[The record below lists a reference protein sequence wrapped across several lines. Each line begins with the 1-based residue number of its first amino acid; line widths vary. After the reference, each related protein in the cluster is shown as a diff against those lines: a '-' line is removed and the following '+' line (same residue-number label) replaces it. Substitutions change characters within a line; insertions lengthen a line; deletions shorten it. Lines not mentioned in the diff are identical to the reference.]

1 MENRGHK
8 PSRFAWWI
16 LEKLSVYSD
25 RYLIKEDLE
34 EEYLNLCQTQGKRR
48 ARQWLRR
55 QTLLAVGFYLKYLFS
70 WRTLMLK
77 NYLKITIRN
86 IKRHKAFSFINISGL
101 AISMTCSL
109 FILLYVLYECSYD
122 RYHEKSGKIYRVI
135 TKVNV
140 SPPHWGNSTP
150 ELVVTKMKEEI
161 PEIDKV
167 TRFYIREEEVNYEE
181 NHFVEKNFYYGDPQL
196 FDIFSF
202 PFILGDPI
210 TALKDPNSI
219 LITQETS
226 KKYFGDENPIG
237 KVLSVGKEDRLF
249 TITGLLKDIPFN
261 SSFRFD
267 LLASV
272 ENLDRIWRRWRTW
285 WGANILKTFILLSDN
300 TDPYE
305 IEKKLPIDPTPRN
318 PASFHLQALED
329 IHFNSKCEWGEFESR
344 GDIKYVYIFSAVALF
359 ILLIAAA
366 NYMNLTT
373 AKYSLR
379 IGEVGIRKV
388 VGANRKQLICQFFS
402 ESLIYS
408 FISLML
414 SVMLLYL
421 MLPSLNALIDK
432 KIDFSILN
440 QGLWFLL
447 IFGITGMIG
456 LISGSYPAF
465 FLSAF
470 HPSKILKGNLN
481 IRSKGSRLFRNS
493 LVTGQF
499 IISIVLISGLIISFS
514 QLKFMKNKDL
524 GYNKKFT
531 IKIALSDYKPKD
543 GYETLKTELA
553 KLPGV
558 LSVSASSHAPN
569 DIRWEGKPVWE
580 GQSKEEESL
589 RFRRMT
595 VDPDFFNL
603 YGIEFIKGKTPPPDF
618 KNVGYVLN
626 ETAAKIIGWEES
638 IGKRFGMWKL
648 NGNVIGVIKDFHFAH
663 LDTKIGPVA
672 IGINDSKN
680 WFFFLSV
687 KIRSNNITGTLD
699 EIKNTWKQFAPAAP
713 FVFSFID
720 DELDK
725 LYRDDQRLILIFRN
739 FTVIA
744 IFITCLGLFGLSSF
758 VAEQRTKE
766 IGIRKVLGASFPGI
780 FMLLSRG
787 LLKWVLLANIIAWPA
802 AYYFMNRWLQ
812 NFAYRIGLS
821 VWIFILSGLAAF
833 SIALL
838 TVSYQSIKAATAN
851 PVESL
856 RYE

>member
-1 MENRGHK
+1 MTNRDHK
-8 PSRFAWWI
+8 PSRFAWWM
-16 LEKLSVYSD
+16 LKKLSFYSN

-48 ARQWLRR
+48 ARRWLWR
-55 QTLLAVGFYLKYLFS
+55 QTLLAVGFYVKYLFS
-70 WRTLMLK
+70 WRTIMLK

-86 IKRHKAFSFINISGL
+86 IKRHKGYSFINISGL

-122 RYHEKSGKIYRVI
+122 RYHEKSGEIYRVI
-135 TKVNV
+135 TKDNV

-202 PFILGDPI
+202 PFILGNPN

-237 KVLSVGKEDRLF
+237 KVISVGKEDKLF
-249 TITGLLKDIPFN
+249 TVTGLLKNIPFN
-261 SSFRFD
+261 SSFRLD

-272 ENLDRIWRRWRTW
+272 ENLDHIWPPWRTD
-285 WGANILKTFILLSDN
+285 WGANILITFILLSDN

-305 IEKKLPIDPTPRN
+305 IEKKLPIDPRPRN
-318 PASFHLQALED
+318 PASFHLQSLED

-359 ILLIAAA
+359 ILLIASS

-379 IGEVGIRKV
+379 TKEAGIRKV

-402 ESLIYS
+402 ESLIYTFVS
-408 FISLML
+408 LILSMISIY
-414 SVMLLYL
+414 LL
-421 MLPSLNALIDK
+421 LPSFNALIDK
-432 KIDFSILN
+432 TIDFSILS
-440 QGLWFLL
+440 QGPRFLL
-447 IFGITGMIG
+447 ILGITLVIG
-456 LISGSYPAF
+456 LISGSYPAL

-470 HPSKILKGNLN
+470 HPSRILQGNLN
-481 IRSKGSRLFRNS
+481 IHSRGSIFFRNS
-493 LVTGQF
+493 LVTSQF

-543 GYETLKTELA
+543 GYETMKTELA

-595 VDPDFFNL
+595 VDPNFFDL
-603 YGIEFIKGKTPPPDF
+603 YGIEFIKGKKPPPNF

-626 ETAAKIIGWEES
+626 ETAAKIIGWEEP

-648 NGNVIGVIKDFHFAH
+648 NGNVIGIIKDFHFAH
-663 LDTKIGPVA
+663 LNTKIGPVA
-672 IGINDSKN
+672 MGINDSN
-680 WFFFLSV
+680 IIFLLSA

-699 EIKNTWKQFAPAAP
+699 KIENTWKQFAPAAP
-713 FVFSFID
+713 FAFSFID

-744 IFITCLGLFGLSSF
+744 IFITCLGLFGLASF

-766 IGIRKVLGASFPGI
+766 IGIRKVLGASVTEI
-780 FMLLSRG
+780 FILLSRG
-787 LLKWVLLANIIAWPA
+787 LLKWVLLANIIAWPV

-812 NFAYRIGLS
+812 NFAYRVGLS
-821 VWIFILSGLAAF
+821 VWVFILSGLAAF
-833 SIALL
+833 CIALL
-838 TVSYQSIKAATAN
+838 IVSFQTLKAATAN
-851 PVESL
+851 PVDSL